1 MGTRDGSII
10 ATIITTH
17 MPRND
22 AAASGH
28 VCPGIRIHVID
39 MVQPPGIGI
48 SPIADMDSHQTIITA
63 ALAAK
68 SSAETPKKACWETR
82 SEAMCREISRPA
94 VAPRQPRLRSA
105 LVVLVVAAPPG
116 ARLVAPL
123 GGAVEPLVH
132 APEAVQSAR
141 IGGIGVVDDAVLEHE
156 CTHARSLARVRGHVG
171 SGHGRVIGDGLR
183 DRCRVHRV
191 ATALVVVFDAPLALL
206 LLGERDVEVEVEVAA
221 ARGRSEEHTSELQ
234 SL

>member
-17 MPRND
+17 MPRNE
-22 AAASGH
+22 AAAPGH
-28 VCPGIRIHVID
+28 VCRGIRIHAID
-39 MVQPPGIGI
+39 IVQSPGIGI
-48 SPIADMDSHQTIITA
+48 SLIADMDAHQTIVTA

-68 SSAETPKKACWETR
+68 SGAETPKKACREAR
-82 SEAMCREISRPA
+82 SEAMRREISSPA

-132 APEAVQSAR
+132 APEAVESAR
-141 IGGIGVVDDAVLEHE
+141 IGGIGVVDDAVLERE
-156 CTHARSLARVRGHVG
+156 RAHARPLARVRGHVG
-171 SGHGRVIGDGLR
+171 SGHGRELGDR
-183 DRCRVHRV
+183 
-191 ATALVVVFDAPLALL
+191 PLAAGFPDQRRLAPVID
-206 LLGERDVEVEVEVAA
+206 RK
-221 ARGRSEEHTSELQ
+221 S
-234 SL
+234 